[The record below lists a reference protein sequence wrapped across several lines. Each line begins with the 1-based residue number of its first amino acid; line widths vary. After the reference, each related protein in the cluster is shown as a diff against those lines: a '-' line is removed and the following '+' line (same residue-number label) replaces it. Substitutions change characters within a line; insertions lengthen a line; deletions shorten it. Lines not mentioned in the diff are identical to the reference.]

1 MAGGRECLADLA
13 FGACQT
19 YAALQVP
26 VICSRIPGSVAAQF
40 EALRASRLGP
50 KLRRETVDLHLGV
63 LVFGVRSHRTFNDLA
78 HCRH

>member
-1 MAGGRECLADLA
+1 VPHRPGVQADRT
-13 FGACQT
+13 C
-19 YAALQVP
+19 AALQVP

-40 EALRASRLGP
+40 EAVRASRLVP

-63 LVFGVRSHRTFNDLA
+63 LVFGVRSDCTFNDLA

>member
-1 MAGGRECLADLA
+1 VPHRPGVQADR
-13 FGACQT
+13 T

-40 EALRASRLGP
+40 EAVKAGRLVP

-63 LVFGVRSHRTFNDLA
+63 LVFGVRSDRTFNDLA
-78 HCRH
+78 HRRH